1 MKKEEDAAKEAFD
14 RTAFAEFLFGP
25 SGRQAR
31 AVFLALGVPGDDS
44 DGMKGGVDPSDEA
57 QAPIG
62 GIQADDARADGVEAH
77 RPFQEG
83 TSKRSIMDVGGRE
96 QVENG
101 QAGAAKERT
110 RMLGWGMTDSGVGV
124 SAAPGQ
130 DGSAIDDQI
139 TCPDQPTPQGRQHAQ
154 DEECLGSRRSG
165 SLTALALLGG
175 TGNAWPPV
183 VTKGQ
188 AASQG

>member
-31 AVFLALGVPGDDS
+31 AVFLALG
-44 DGMKGGVDPSDEA
+44 DPSDEA

-101 QAGAAKERT
+101 QAGAATEQ
-110 RMLGWGMTDSGVGV
+110 GMHAI
-124 SAAPGQ
+124 AA
-130 DGSAIDDQI
+130 
-139 TCPDQPTPQGRQHAQ
+139 
-154 DEECLGSRRSG
+154 
-165 SLTALALLGG
+165 
-175 TGNAWPPV
+175 
-183 VTKGQ
+183 
-188 AASQG
+188 

>member
-83 TSKRSIMDVGGRE
+83 TSK
-96 QVENG
+96 
-101 QAGAAKERT
+101 
-110 RMLGWGMTDSGVGV
+110 LGWGMTASGIGV
-124 SAAPGQ
+124 SAAPAHA
-130 DGSAIDDQI
+130 GSATDDQI

-165 SLTALALLGG
+165 SRTALALLGG
-175 TGNAWPPV
+175 TGNAWTPA

>member
-57 QAPIG
+57 QA
-62 GIQADDARADGVEAH
+62 DGVEAN

-96 QVENG
+96 KVENG
-101 QAGAAKERT
+101 QAGAATEQ
-110 RMLGWGMTDSGVGV
+110 GMHAI
-124 SAAPGQ
+124 AA
-130 DGSAIDDQI
+130 
-139 TCPDQPTPQGRQHAQ
+139 
-154 DEECLGSRRSG
+154 
-165 SLTALALLGG
+165 
-175 TGNAWPPV
+175 
-183 VTKGQ
+183 
-188 AASQG
+188 

>member
-62 GIQADDARADGVEAH
+62 GIQADDARADGVEA
-77 RPFQEG
+77 R
-83 TSKRSIMDVGGRE
+83 R
-96 QVENG
+96 
-101 QAGAAKERT
+101 QARMGALSMIKSR
-110 RMLGWGMTDSGVGV
+110 
-124 SAAPGQ
+124 AP
-130 DGSAIDDQI
+130 I
-139 TCPDQPTPQGRQHAQ
+139 
-154 DEECLGSRRSG
+154 SRRRKADSTLRMKSASG
-165 SLTALALLGG
+165 PGA
-175 TGNAWPPV
+175 P
-183 VTKGQ
+183 
-188 AASQG
+188 AA

>member
-62 GIQADDARADGVEAH
+62 GMRADGVEAH

-101 QAGAAKERT
+101 QAGAATEQ
-110 RMLGWGMTDSGVGV
+110 GMHAI
-124 SAAPGQ
+124 AA
-130 DGSAIDDQI
+130 
-139 TCPDQPTPQGRQHAQ
+139 
-154 DEECLGSRRSG
+154 
-165 SLTALALLGG
+165 
-175 TGNAWPPV
+175 
-183 VTKGQ
+183 
-188 AASQG
+188 